1 LVKALGKGLPLK
13 DQQEQITYLIYTKN
27 MKNFKY
33 FFLSLIIFSCVSNSE
48 SVTEESKRIDS
59 LQSVL
64 SSKDQAINSLEFQ
77 KLNDDSIVNL
87 YALYIQKIKDNIN
100 EINKQELI
108 INNKKNNP
116 DFIETD
122 TTDIIKSI
130 KILSKKLQENES
142 MILALNNAVKQEK
155 NKNSQF
161 SSKVTDLGEEIAQS
175 NREVYYL
182 KEELNNMNASFES
195 IFKKYNLQNK
205 KISDLN
211 QKLNEVAYVIG
222 SKSELLDN
230 GVLTKSGGLIGIGK
244 TRKLNSDLNTDYFTY
259 VSKYKLSNI
268 SLGYKTVRLMTSHP
282 AISYKLS
289 NSNEIIDSLIIINH
303 DDFWRN
309 SKFLVIEVK

>member
-1 LVKALGKGLPLK
+1 
-13 DQQEQITYLIYTKN
+13 

-33 FFLSLIIFSCVSNSE
+33 FFLSLITISCVSNSE
-48 SVTEESKRIDS
+48 TVSEESRRIDS

-116 DFIETD
+116 DFIEKD

-142 MILALNNAVKQEK
+142 MILALNNAVKLEK
-155 NKNSQF
+155 DKNSQF
-161 SSKVTDLGEEIAQS
+161 VSKVTDLREEIAQS

-182 KEELNNMNASFES
+182 NEELNSMNASFEA

-259 VSKYKLSNI
+259 VSKYKFQNI
-268 SLGYKTVRLMTSHP
+268 PLGYKTVRLMTAHP
-282 AISYKLS
+282 TSSYRLS
-289 NSNEIIDSLIIINH
+289 TSNEIIDSLIIINQ

-309 SKFLVIEVK
+309 SKFLVVEVK

>member
-1 LVKALGKGLPLK
+1 
-13 DQQEQITYLIYTKN
+13 
-27 MKNFKY
+27 
-33 FFLSLIIFSCVSNSE
+33 
-48 SVTEESKRIDS
+48 
-59 LQSVL
+59 
-64 SSKDQAINSLEFQ
+64 LEFQ

-122 TTDIIKSI
+122 TIDIIKSI

-182 KEELNNMNASFES
+182 KEELNSMNASFEA

-289 NSNEIIDSLIIINH
+289 NSNEIIDSLIIINQ

>member
-1 LVKALGKGLPLK
+1 
-13 DQQEQITYLIYTKN
+13 

-33 FFLSLIIFSCVSNSE
+33 IFLSLIIFSCVSNSD
-48 SVTEESKRIDS
+48 SVSEESRKIDS

-64 SSKDQAINSLEFQ
+64 TSKDDAINSLEFQ

-100 EINKQELI
+100 EINRQELI

-116 DFIETD
+116 DFIEKD
-122 TTDIIKSI
+122 TIDIIKSI

-155 NKNSQF
+155 DKNSQF
-161 SSKVTDLGEEIAQS
+161 ASKVIDLKEEIAQS

-182 KEELNNMNASFES
+182 KEELNSMNASFEA

-211 QKLNEVAYVIG
+211 QKLNEVAYAIG

-259 VSKYKLSNI
+259 VSKYKFQNI
-268 SLGYKTVRLMTSHP
+268 PLGYKTVRLMTSHP
-282 AISYKLS
+282 NSSYKLS
-289 NSNEIIDSLIIINH
+289 NSNDIIDSLIIINK
-303 DDFWRN
+303 DNFWRN
-309 SKFLVIEVK
+309 SKFLVVEVK

>member
-1 LVKALGKGLPLK
+1 
-13 DQQEQITYLIYTKN
+13 

-33 FFLSLIIFSCVSNSE
+33 FFLSLITISCVSNSE
-48 SVTEESKRIDS
+48 TVSEESRRIDS

-116 DFIETD
+116 DFIEKD

-142 MILALNNAVKQEK
+142 MILALNNAVKLEK
-155 NKNSQF
+155 DKNSQF
-161 SSKVTDLGEEIAQS
+161 VSKVTDLREEIAQS
-175 NREVYYL
+175 NIEVYYL
-182 KEELNNMNASFES
+182 KEELNSMNASFEA

-259 VSKYKLSNI
+259 VSKYKFQNI
-268 SLGYKTVRLMTSHP
+268 PLGYKTVRLMTAHP
-282 AISYKLS
+282 TSSYRLS
-289 NSNEIIDSLIIINH
+289 TSNEIIDSLIIINQ

-309 SKFLVIEVK
+309 SKFLVVEVK

>member
-1 LVKALGKGLPLK
+1 
-13 DQQEQITYLIYTKN
+13 

-33 FFLSLIIFSCVSNSE
+33 FFFLPIIFSCVSNSE
-48 SVTEESKRIDS
+48 SVSEQSRRIDS

-64 SSKDQAINSLEFQ
+64 SSKDQAIDSLEFQ

-116 DFIETD
+116 DFIEKD

-142 MILALNNAVKQEK
+142 MILALNNAVKLEK
-155 NKNSQF
+155 DKNSQF
-161 SSKVTDLGEEIAQS
+161 ASRVTDLREEIAQS

-182 KEELNNMNASFES
+182 KEELNSMNASFEA

-259 VSKYKLSNI
+259 VSKYKFQNI
-268 SLGYKTVRLMTSHP
+268 PLGYKLVRLMTAHP
-282 AISYKLS
+282 TSSYRLS
-289 NSNEIIDSLIIINH
+289 NSNEIIDSLIIINQ
-303 DDFWRN
+303 DEFWRN
-309 SKFLVIEVK
+309 SKFLVVEVK

>member
-1 LVKALGKGLPLK
+1 
-13 DQQEQITYLIYTKN
+13 

-33 FFLSLIIFSCVSNSE
+33 FFLSLITISCVSNSE
-48 SVTEESKRIDS
+48 SVSEESKRIDS

-116 DFIETD
+116 DFIEKD

-130 KILSKKLQENES
+130 KILSKKSQENES
-142 MILALNNAVKQEK
+142 MILALNNAVKLEK
-155 NKNSQF
+155 DKNSQF
-161 SSKVTDLGEEIAQS
+161 ASKVADLRGEIAQS
-175 NREVYYL
+175 NREVYFL
-182 KEELNNMNASFES
+182 KEELNSMNASFEA

-244 TRKLNSDLNTDYFTY
+244 SRKLNSDLNTDYFTY
-259 VSKYKLSNI
+259 VSKYKFQNI
-268 SLGYKTVRLMTSHP
+268 SLGYKTVRLMTAHP
-282 AISYKLS
+282 SSSYRLS
-289 NSNEIIDSLIIINH
+289 NVNEIIDSLIIINQ

-309 SKFLVIEVK
+309 SKFLVVEVK

>member
-1 LVKALGKGLPLK
+1 
-13 DQQEQITYLIYTKN
+13 

-33 FFLSLIIFSCVSNSE
+33 FFLSLITISCVSNSE
-48 SVTEESKRIDS
+48 TVSEESRRIDS

-116 DFIETD
+116 DFKEKD

-142 MILALNNAVKQEK
+142 MILALNNAVKLEK
-155 NKNSQF
+155 DKNSQF
-161 SSKVTDLGEEIAQS
+161 VSKVTDLREEIAQS

-182 KEELNNMNASFES
+182 KEELNSMNASFEA

-259 VSKYKLSNI
+259 VSKNKFQKI
-268 SLGYKTVRLMTSHP
+268 PLGFKTVRLMTSHP
-282 AISYKLS
+282 TDSYRLS
-289 NSNEIIDSLIIINH
+289 NSNEIIDSLIIINQN
-303 DDFWRN
+303 DFWRN
-309 SKFLVIEVK
+309 SKFLVVEVK

>member
-1 LVKALGKGLPLK
+1 
-13 DQQEQITYLIYTKN
+13 

-48 SVTEESKRIDS
+48 SVSEESRRIDS
-59 LQSVL
+59 LQSEL
-64 SSKDQAINSLEFQ
+64 SFKDQTINSLEFQ

-87 YALYIQKIKDNIN
+87 YALYIQKIKNNIN
-100 EINKQELI
+100 EISKQELI
-108 INNKKNNP
+108 INNAKNNP
-116 DFIETD
+116 DFIEKD

-142 MILALNNAVKQEK
+142 MLMALNNAVKQEK
-155 NKNSQF
+155 NKNSLF
-161 SSKVTDLGEEIAQS
+161 ASKVTDLREEIDKS

-182 KEELNNMNASFES
+182 KEELNSMNASFEA

-205 KISDLN
+205 KISAIN

-244 TRKLNSDLNTDYFTY
+244 TRKLNSNLNTDYFTY
-259 VSKYKLSNI
+259 VSKYKFENI
-268 SLGYKTVRLMTSHP
+268 PLGYKSVRLMTSHP
-282 AISYKLS
+282 TNSYKLS
-289 NSNEIIDSLIIINH
+289 NLNETIDSLIIINQ

>member
-1 LVKALGKGLPLK
+1 
-13 DQQEQITYLIYTKN
+13 

-33 FFLSLIIFSCVSNSE
+33 FFLSLITISCVSNSE
-48 SVTEESKRIDS
+48 TVSEESRRIDS

-64 SSKDQAINSLEFQ
+64 SSKDQAINFLEFQ

-116 DFIETD
+116 DFIEKD

-142 MILALNNAVKQEK
+142 MILALNNAVKLEK
-155 NKNSQF
+155 DKNSQF
-161 SSKVTDLGEEIAQS
+161 VSKVTDLREEIAQS

-182 KEELNNMNASFES
+182 KEELNSMNASFEA

-259 VSKYKLSNI
+259 VSKYKFQNI
-268 SLGYKTVRLMTSHP
+268 PLGYKLVRLMTAHP
-282 AISYKLS
+282 TSSYRLS
-289 NSNEIIDSLIIINH
+289 NSNEIIDSLIIINQ
-303 DDFWRN
+303 DEFWRN
-309 SKFLVIEVK
+309 SKFLVVEVK

>member
-1 LVKALGKGLPLK
+1 
-13 DQQEQITYLIYTKN
+13 
-27 MKNFKY
+27 MKNLKY
-33 FFLSLIIFSCVSNSE
+33 FFLSLITISCVSNSE
-48 SVTEESKRIDS
+48 TVSEESRRIDS

-64 SSKDQAINSLEFQ
+64 SSKDQAIDSLEFQ

-116 DFIETD
+116 DFIEMD

-130 KILSKKLQENES
+130 KILSKKLHENES
-142 MILALNNAVKQEK
+142 MILALNNAVKLEK
-155 NKNSQF
+155 DKNSQF
-161 SSKVTDLGEEIAQS
+161 VSRVIDLREEIAQS

-182 KEELNNMNASFES
+182 KEELNSMNASFEA

-211 QKLNEVAYVIG
+211 KKLNEVAYVIG

-230 GVLTKSGGLIGIGK
+230 GVLTKSGGLIGIGN

-259 VSKYKLSNI
+259 VSKYKFQNI
-268 SLGYKTVRLMTSHP
+268 PLGYKTVRLMTAHP
-282 AISYKLS
+282 TSSYRLS
-289 NSNEIIDSLIIINH
+289 TSNEITDSLIIINQ

-309 SKFLVIEVK
+309 SKFLVVEVK

>member
-1 LVKALGKGLPLK
+1 
-13 DQQEQITYLIYTKN
+13 

-48 SVTEESKRIDS
+48 SVSEESRRIDS
-59 LQSVL
+59 LQSEL
-64 SSKDQAINSLEFQ
+64 SFKDQTINSLEFQ

-87 YALYIQKIKDNIN
+87 YALYIQKIKNNIN
-100 EINKQELI
+100 EISKQELI
-108 INNKKNNP
+108 INNAKNNP
-116 DFIETD
+116 DFIEKD

-142 MILALNNAVKQEK
+142 MLMALNNAVKQEK
-155 NKNSQF
+155 NKNSLF
-161 SSKVTDLGEEIAQS
+161 ASKVTELREEIDKS

-182 KEELNNMNASFES
+182 KEELNSMNASFEA

-205 KISDLN
+205 KISAIN

-259 VSKYKLSNI
+259 VSKYKFENI
-268 SLGYKTVRLMTSHP
+268 PLGYKSVRLMTSHP
-282 AISYKLS
+282 TNSYKLS
-289 NSNEIIDSLIIINH
+289 NSNEIIDSLIIINQ

>member
-1 LVKALGKGLPLK
+1 
-13 DQQEQITYLIYTKN
+13 

-48 SVTEESKRIDS
+48 SFSEESRRIDS
-59 LQSVL
+59 LQSEL
-64 SSKDQAINSLEFQ
+64 SFKDQAINSLEFQ

-87 YALYIQKIKDNIN
+87 YALYIQKIKNNIN
-100 EINKQELI
+100 EISKQELI
-108 INNKKNNP
+108 INNAKNNP
-116 DFIETD
+116 DFIEKD

-142 MILALNNAVKQEK
+142 MLMALNNAVKQEK
-155 NKNSQF
+155 NKNSLF
-161 SSKVTDLGEEIAQS
+161 ASKVTDLREEIDKS

-182 KEELNNMNASFES
+182 KEELNSMNASFEA

-205 KISDLN
+205 KISAIN

-244 TRKLNSDLNTDYFTY
+244 TRKLNSNLNTDYFTY
-259 VSKYKLSNI
+259 VSKYKFENI
-268 SLGYKTVRLMTSHP
+268 PLGYKSVRLMTSHP
-282 AISYKLS
+282 TNSYKLS
-289 NSNEIIDSLIIINH
+289 NSNETIDSLIIINQ

>member
-1 LVKALGKGLPLK
+1 
-13 DQQEQITYLIYTKN
+13 

-33 FFLSLIIFSCVSNSE
+33 FFLSLTIFSCVSNSE
-48 SVTEESKRIDS
+48 SVSEESRRIDS

-116 DFIETD
+116 DFIEKD

-142 MILALNNAVKQEK
+142 MILALNNAVKLEK
-155 NKNSQF
+155 DKNSQF
-161 SSKVTDLGEEIAQS
+161 VSKVTDLREEIAQS

-182 KEELNNMNASFES
+182 KEELNSMNASFEA

-259 VSKYKLSNI
+259 VSKYKFQNI
-268 SLGYKTVRLMTSHP
+268 PLGYKTVRLMTAHP
-282 AISYKLS
+282 TSSYRLS
-289 NSNEIIDSLIIINH
+289 NSNEIIDSLIIINQ

-309 SKFLVIEVK
+309 SKFLVVEVK

>member
-1 LVKALGKGLPLK
+1 
-13 DQQEQITYLIYTKN
+13 
-27 MKNFKY
+27 MKYFKY
-33 FFLSLIIFSCVSNSE
+33 FFLSLITISCVSKSE
-48 SVTEESKRIDS
+48 TVSEESRRIDS

-116 DFIETD
+116 DFIEKD

-142 MILALNNAVKQEK
+142 MILALNNAVKLEK
-155 NKNSQF
+155 DKNSQF
-161 SSKVTDLGEEIAQS
+161 VSKVTDLREEIAQS
-175 NREVYYL
+175 NREVYDL
-182 KEELNNMNASFES
+182 KDELNSMNASCEA
-195 IFKKYNLQNK
+195 IFKKYNLQTK

-259 VSKYKLSNI
+259 VSKYKFQNI
-268 SLGYKTVRLMTSHP
+268 PLGYKTVRLMTAHP
-282 AISYKLS
+282 TSSYRLS
-289 NSNEIIDSLIIINH
+289 TSNEITDSLIIINQ

-309 SKFLVIEVK
+309 SKFLVVEVK

>member
-1 LVKALGKGLPLK
+1 
-13 DQQEQITYLIYTKN
+13 

-33 FFLSLIIFSCVSNSE
+33 FFLSLIIISCVSNSE
-48 SVTEESKRIDS
+48 SVSEESRRIDS
-59 LQSVL
+59 LQSEL
-64 SSKDQAINSLEFQ
+64 SFKDQTINSLEFQ

-87 YALYIQKIKDNIN
+87 YALYIQKIKNNIN
-100 EINKQELI
+100 EISKQELI
-108 INNKKNNP
+108 INNAKNNP
-116 DFIETD
+116 DFIEKD

-142 MILALNNAVKQEK
+142 MLMALNNAVKQEK
-155 NKNSQF
+155 NKNSLF
-161 SSKVTDLGEEIAQS
+161 ASKVTDLREEIDKS

-182 KEELNNMNASFES
+182 KEELNSMNASFEA

-205 KISDLN
+205 KISAIN

-230 GVLTKSGGLIGIGK
+230 GVLTKTGGLIGIGK

-259 VSKYKLSNI
+259 VSKYKFENI
-268 SLGYKTVRLMTSHP
+268 PLGYKSVRLMTSHP
-282 AISYKLS
+282 TNSYKLS
-289 NSNEIIDSLIIINH
+289 NSNETIDSLIIINQ

>member
-1 LVKALGKGLPLK
+1 
-13 DQQEQITYLIYTKN
+13 

-64 SSKDQAINSLEFQ
+64 ISKDQAINSLEFQ

-182 KEELNNMNASFES
+182 KEELNSMNASFEA

-259 VSKYKLSNI
+259 VSKYKFENI
-268 SLGYKTVRLMTSHP
+268 PLGYKTVRLMTAHP
-282 AISYKLS
+282 TSSYRLS
-289 NSNEIIDSLIIINH
+289 TSNEIIDSLIIINQ

-309 SKFLVIEVK
+309 SKFLVVEVK

>member
-1 LVKALGKGLPLK
+1 
-13 DQQEQITYLIYTKN
+13 

-33 FFLSLIIFSCVSNSE
+33 FFLSLTIFSCASNSE
-48 SVTEESKRIDS
+48 SISEESRRIDS

-116 DFIETD
+116 DFINKD

-142 MILALNNAVKQEK
+142 MITALNNAVKQEK

-161 SSKVTDLGEEIAQS
+161 ASKVTDLKEEIARS

-182 KEELNNMNASFES
+182 KEELNSMNASFEA

-244 TRKLNSDLNTDYFTY
+244 TRKLNSDLNTEYFTY
-259 VSKYKLSNI
+259 ASKYNLLNI
-268 SLGYKTVRLMTSHP
+268 TLGYKTVRLMTSHP
-282 AISYKLS
+282 SNSYRLS
-289 NSNEIIDSLIIINH
+289 NVNEIIDSLIIINQ

>member
-1 LVKALGKGLPLK
+1 
-13 DQQEQITYLIYTKN
+13 

-33 FFLSLIIFSCVSNSE
+33 FFLSLTIFSCASNSE
-48 SVTEESKRIDS
+48 SVSEESRRIDS

-108 INNKKNNP
+108 INNKKNNL
-116 DFIETD
+116 DFIEKD

-142 MILALNNAVKQEK
+142 MILALNNAVKLEK
-155 NKNSQF
+155 DKNSQF
-161 SSKVTDLGEEIAQS
+161 VSKVTDLREEIAQS

-182 KEELNNMNASFES
+182 KEELNSMNASFEA

-259 VSKYKLSNI
+259 VSKYKFQNI
-268 SLGYKTVRLMTSHP
+268 PLGYKTVRLMTAHP
-282 AISYKLS
+282 TSSYRLS
-289 NSNEIIDSLIIINH
+289 TSNEIIDSLIIINQ

-309 SKFLVIEVK
+309 SKFLVVEVK

>member
-1 LVKALGKGLPLK
+1 M
-13 DQQEQITYLIYTKN
+13 Q
-27 MKNFKY
+27 NFKY
-33 FFLSLIIFSCVSNSE
+33 FFLSLTIFSCASNSE
-48 SVTEESKRIDS
+48 SVSEESRRIDS

-116 DFIETD
+116 DFIDKD

-142 MILALNNAVKQEK
+142 MITALNNAVKQEK

-161 SSKVTDLGEEIAQS
+161 ASKVTDLKEEIAQS

-182 KEELNNMNASFES
+182 KEELNSMNASFEA
-195 IFKKYNLQNK
+195 IFKKYNFQNK

-259 VSKYKLSNI
+259 VSKYKFQNI
-268 SLGYKTVRLMTSHP
+268 PLGYKTVRLMTAHP
-282 AISYKLS
+282 TSSYRLS
-289 NSNEIIDSLIIINH
+289 NSNEIIDSLIIINQ

-309 SKFLVIEVK
+309 SKFLVVEVK

>member
-1 LVKALGKGLPLK
+1 
-13 DQQEQITYLIYTKN
+13 

-33 FFLSLIIFSCVSNSE
+33 FFLSLITISCVSNSE
-48 SVTEESKRIDS
+48 TVSEESRRIDS
-59 LQSVL
+59 LKSVL

-116 DFIETD
+116 DFIEKD

-142 MILALNNAVKQEK
+142 MIMALNNAVKQEK
-155 NKNSQF
+155 DKNSQF
-161 SSKVTDLGEEIAQS
+161 ASKVTDLREEIAQS

-182 KEELNNMNASFES
+182 KEELNSMNASFEA

-259 VSKYKLSNI
+259 VSKYKFQNI
-268 SLGYKTVRLMTSHP
+268 PLGYKTVRLMTAHP
-282 AISYKLS
+282 TSSYRLS
-289 NSNEIIDSLIIINH
+289 TSNEIIDSLIIINQ

>member
-1 LVKALGKGLPLK
+1 
-13 DQQEQITYLIYTKN
+13 

-33 FFLSLIIFSCVSNSE
+33 FFLSLITISCVSNSE
-48 SVTEESKRIDS
+48 TVSEESRRIDS

-116 DFIETD
+116 DFIEKD

-130 KILSKKLQENES
+130 KILSKKIQENES
-142 MILALNNAVKQEK
+142 MILALNNAVKLEK

-161 SSKVTDLGEEIAQS
+161 VSKVTDLREEIAQS
-175 NREVYYL
+175 NREIYYL
-182 KEELNNMNASFES
+182 KEELNSMNASFETV
-195 IFKKYNLQNK
+195 FKKYNLQNK

-259 VSKYKLSNI
+259 VSKYEFPYI
-268 SLGYKTVRLMTSHP
+268 PLGYKTVRLMTAHP
-282 AISYKLS
+282 TSSYRLS
-289 NSNEIIDSLIIINH
+289 NSNEIIDSLIIINQ

-309 SKFLVIEVK
+309 SKFLVVEVK

>member
-1 LVKALGKGLPLK
+1 
-13 DQQEQITYLIYTKN
+13 

-33 FFLSLIIFSCVSNSE
+33 FFLSLITISCVSNSE
-48 SVTEESKRIDS
+48 TVSEESRRIDS

-87 YALYIQKIKDNIN
+87 YALYIKKIKDNIN

-108 INNKKNNP
+108 IKNNKNNP
-116 DFIETD
+116 DFIEKD

-130 KILSKKLQENES
+130 IILSKKLQENES
-142 MILALNNAVKQEK
+142 MILALNNAVKLEK
-155 NKNSQF
+155 DKNSQF
-161 SSKVTDLGEEIAQS
+161 VSKVTDLREEIAQS

-182 KEELNNMNASFES
+182 KEELNSMNASFEA

-259 VSKYKLSNI
+259 VSKYKFQNI
-268 SLGYKTVRLMTSHP
+268 PLGYKTVRLMTAHP
-282 AISYKLS
+282 TSSYRLS
-289 NSNEIIDSLIIINH
+289 TSNEIIDSLIIINQ

-309 SKFLVIEVK
+309 SKFLVVEVK

>member
-1 LVKALGKGLPLK
+1 
-13 DQQEQITYLIYTKN
+13 

-59 LQSVL
+59 LQSIL

-182 KEELNNMNASFES
+182 KEELNSMNASFES

>member
-1 LVKALGKGLPLK
+1 
-13 DQQEQITYLIYTKN
+13 

-33 FFLSLIIFSCVSNSE
+33 FFLSLITISCVSNSE
-48 SVTEESKRIDS
+48 TVSEESRRIDS

-87 YALYIQKIKDNIN
+87 YALYIKKIKDNIN

-116 DFIETD
+116 DFIEKD

-142 MILALNNAVKQEK
+142 MILALNNAVKLEK
-155 NKNSQF
+155 DKNSQF
-161 SSKVTDLGEEIAQS
+161 VSKVTDLREEIAQS

-182 KEELNNMNASFES
+182 KEELNSMNASFEA

-259 VSKYKLSNI
+259 VSKYKFQNI
-268 SLGYKTVRLMTSHP
+268 PLGYKTVRLMTAHP
-282 AISYKLS
+282 TNSYRLS
-289 NSNEIIDSLIIINH
+289 TSNEIIDSLIIINQ

-309 SKFLVIEVK
+309 SKFLVVEVK

>member
-1 LVKALGKGLPLK
+1 
-13 DQQEQITYLIYTKN
+13 

-33 FFLSLIIFSCVSNSE
+33 FFLSLITISCVSNSE
-48 SVTEESKRIDS
+48 TVSEESRRIDS

-116 DFIETD
+116 DFIEKD

-142 MILALNNAVKQEK
+142 MILALNNAVKLEK
-155 NKNSQF
+155 DKNSQF
-161 SSKVTDLGEEIAQS
+161 VSKVTDLREEIAQS

-182 KEELNNMNASFES
+182 KEELNSMNASFEA

-259 VSKYKLSNI
+259 VSKYKFQNI
-268 SLGYKTVRLMTSHP
+268 PLGYKTVRLMTAHP
-282 AISYKLS
+282 TNSYRFS
-289 NSNEIIDSLIIINH
+289 NPNEIIDSLIIINQ

-309 SKFLVIEVK
+309 SKFLVVEVK

>member
-1 LVKALGKGLPLK
+1 
-13 DQQEQITYLIYTKN
+13 

-33 FFLSLIIFSCVSNSE
+33 FFLSLIMFSCVSNSE
-48 SVTEESKRIDS
+48 SVSEESRRIDS

-108 INNKKNNP
+108 INNKKNNS
-116 DFIETD
+116 DFIEED

-155 NKNSQF
+155 DKNSQF
-161 SSKVTDLGEEIAQS
+161 SSQVTDLREEIAQS

-182 KEELNNMNASFES
+182 KEELNSMNASFEA

-222 SKSELLDN
+222 SKSELLGN

-259 VSKYKLSNI
+259 VSKYKLPNI
-268 SLGYKTVRLMTSHP
+268 PLGYKTVRLMTAHP
-282 AISYKLS
+282 ASSYRLS
-289 NSNEIIDSLIIINH
+289 SSNEIIDSLIIINQ

-309 SKFLVIEVK
+309 SKFLVVEVK

>member
-1 LVKALGKGLPLK
+1 
-13 DQQEQITYLIYTKN
+13 

-33 FFLSLIIFSCVSNSE
+33 FFLSLTIFSCASNSE
-48 SVTEESKRIDS
+48 SVSEESRRIDS

-116 DFIETD
+116 DFINKD

-142 MILALNNAVKQEK
+142 MITALNNAVKQEK

-161 SSKVTDLGEEIAQS
+161 TSKVTDLKEEIARS

-182 KEELNNMNASFES
+182 KEELNSMNASFEA

-244 TRKLNSDLNTDYFTY
+244 TRKLNSDLNTEYFTY
-259 VSKYKLSNI
+259 ASKYNLLNI
-268 SLGYKTVRLMTSHP
+268 TLGYKTVRLMTAHP
-282 AISYKLS
+282 SNSYRLS
-289 NSNEIIDSLIIINH
+289 NVNEIIDSLIIINQ

>member
-1 LVKALGKGLPLK
+1 
-13 DQQEQITYLIYTKN
+13 

>member
-1 LVKALGKGLPLK
+1 
-13 DQQEQITYLIYTKN
+13 

-33 FFLSLIIFSCVSNSE
+33 FFLSLITISCVSNSE
-48 SVTEESKRIDS
+48 TVSEESRRIDS

-87 YALYIQKIKDNIN
+87 YALYIKKIKDNIN

-108 INNKKNNP
+108 INNNKNNP
-116 DFIETD
+116 DFIEKD

-130 KILSKKLQENES
+130 IILSKKLQENES
-142 MILALNNAVKQEK
+142 MILALNNAVKLEK
-155 NKNSQF
+155 DKNSQF
-161 SSKVTDLGEEIAQS
+161 VSKVTDLREEIAQS

-182 KEELNNMNASFES
+182 KEELNSMNASFEA

-259 VSKYKLSNI
+259 VSKYKFQNI
-268 SLGYKTVRLMTSHP
+268 PLGYKTVRLMTAHP
-282 AISYKLS
+282 TSSYRLS
-289 NSNEIIDSLIIINH
+289 TSNEIIDSLIIINQ

-309 SKFLVIEVK
+309 SKFLVVEVK

>member
-1 LVKALGKGLPLK
+1 
-13 DQQEQITYLIYTKN
+13 

-33 FFLSLIIFSCVSNSE
+33 FFLSLITISCVSNSE
-48 SVTEESKRIDS
+48 TVSEESRRIDS

-116 DFIETD
+116 DFIEKD

-142 MILALNNAVKQEK
+142 MILALNNAVKLEK
-155 NKNSQF
+155 DKNSQF
-161 SSKVTDLGEEIAQS
+161 VSKVTDLREEIAQS

-182 KEELNNMNASFES
+182 KEELNSMNASFEA

-230 GVLTKSGGLIGIGK
+230 GVLTKSGGLIGIGN

-259 VSKYKLSNI
+259 VSKYKFQNI
-268 SLGYKTVRLMTSHP
+268 PLGYKTVRLMTAHP
-282 AISYKLS
+282 TSSYRLS
-289 NSNEIIDSLIIINH
+289 TSNEITDSLIIINQ

-309 SKFLVIEVK
+309 SKFLVVEVK

>member
-1 LVKALGKGLPLK
+1 
-13 DQQEQITYLIYTKN
+13 

-33 FFLSLIIFSCVSNSE
+33 FFLSLITISCVSNSE
-48 SVTEESKRIDS
+48 TVSEESRRIDS

-116 DFIETD
+116 DFIEKD

-142 MILALNNAVKQEK
+142 MILALNNAVKLEK
-155 NKNSQF
+155 DKNSQF
-161 SSKVTDLGEEIAQS
+161 VSKVTDLREEIAQS

-182 KEELNNMNASFES
+182 KEELNSMNVSFEA

-205 KISDLN
+205 KISNLN

-259 VSKYKLSNI
+259 VSKYKFQNI
-268 SLGYKTVRLMTSHP
+268 PLGYKTVRLMTAHP
-282 AISYKLS
+282 TSSYRLS
-289 NSNEIIDSLIIINH
+289 TSNEIIDSLIIINQ

-309 SKFLVIEVK
+309 SKFLVVEVK

>member
-1 LVKALGKGLPLK
+1 
-13 DQQEQITYLIYTKN
+13 

-33 FFLSLIIFSCVSNSE
+33 FFLSLITISCVSNSE
-48 SVTEESKRIDS
+48 TVSEESRRIDS

-116 DFIETD
+116 DFIEKD

-142 MILALNNAVKQEK
+142 MILALNNAVKLEK
-155 NKNSQF
+155 DKNSQF
-161 SSKVTDLGEEIAQS
+161 VSKVTDLREEIAQS

-182 KEELNNMNASFES
+182 KEELNSMNASFEA

-259 VSKYKLSNI
+259 VSKYKFQNI
-268 SLGYKTVRLMTSHP
+268 PLGYKTVRLMTAHP
-282 AISYKLS
+282 TSSYRLS
-289 NSNEIIDSLIIINH
+289 TSNEITDSLIIINQ

-309 SKFLVIEVK
+309 SKFLVVEVK

>member
-1 LVKALGKGLPLK
+1 
-13 DQQEQITYLIYTKN
+13 

-48 SVTEESKRIDS
+48 SVSEESRRIDS
-59 LQSVL
+59 LQSEL
-64 SSKDQAINSLEFQ
+64 SFKDQTINSLEFQ

-87 YALYIQKIKDNIN
+87 YALYIQKIKNNIN
-100 EINKQELI
+100 EISKQELI
-108 INNKKNNP
+108 INNAKNNP
-116 DFIETD
+116 DFIEKD

-142 MILALNNAVKQEK
+142 MLMALNNAVKQEK
-155 NKNSQF
+155 NKNSLF
-161 SSKVTDLGEEIAQS
+161 ASKVTELREEIDKS

-182 KEELNNMNASFES
+182 KEELNSMNASFEA

-205 KISDLN
+205 KISAIN

-259 VSKYKLSNI
+259 VSKYKFENI
-268 SLGYKTVRLMTSHP
+268 PLGYKSVRLMTSHP
-282 AISYKLS
+282 TNSYKLS
-289 NSNEIIDSLIIINH
+289 NLNETIDSLIIINQ

>member
-1 LVKALGKGLPLK
+1 LEKGLPLK
-13 DQQEQITYLIYTKN
+13 DQQVQITYLIYTKN

-33 FFLSLIIFSCVSNSE
+33 FFLSLITISCVSNSE
-48 SVTEESKRIDS
+48 SISEESRRIDS

-116 DFIETD
+116 DFIEKD

-142 MILALNNAVKQEK
+142 MILALNNAVKLEK
-155 NKNSQF
+155 DKNSQF
-161 SSKVTDLGEEIAQS
+161 VSKVTDLREEIAQS

-182 KEELNNMNASFES
+182 KEELNSMNASFEA

-259 VSKYKLSNI
+259 VSKYKFQNI
-268 SLGYKTVRLMTSHP
+268 PLGYKTVRLMTAHP
-282 AISYKLS
+282 TSSYRLS
-289 NSNEIIDSLIIINH
+289 TSNEIIDSLIIINQ

>member
-1 LVKALGKGLPLK
+1 
-13 DQQEQITYLIYTKN
+13 

-33 FFLSLIIFSCVSNSE
+33 FFLSLTIFSCASNSE
-48 SVTEESKRIDS
+48 SISEESRRIDS

-116 DFIETD
+116 DFIDKD

-142 MILALNNAVKQEK
+142 MITALNNAVKQEK

-161 SSKVTDLGEEIAQS
+161 ASKVTDLKEEIARS

-182 KEELNNMNASFES
+182 KEELNSMNASFEA

-244 TRKLNSDLNTDYFTY
+244 TRKLNSDLNTEYFTY
-259 VSKYKLSNI
+259 ASKYNLLNI
-268 SLGYKTVRLMTSHP
+268 TLGYKTVRLMTSHP
-282 AISYKLS
+282 SNSYRLS
-289 NSNEIIDSLIIINH
+289 NVNEIIDSLIIINQ

>member
-1 LVKALGKGLPLK
+1 
-13 DQQEQITYLIYTKN
+13 
-27 MKNFKY
+27 MKNLKY
-33 FFLSLIIFSCVSNSE
+33 FFLSLITISCVSNSE
-48 SVTEESKRIDS
+48 TVSEESRRIDS

-64 SSKDQAINSLEFQ
+64 SSKDQAIDSLEFQ

-116 DFIETD
+116 DFIEKD

-142 MILALNNAVKQEK
+142 MILALNNAVKLEK
-155 NKNSQF
+155 DKNSQF
-161 SSKVTDLGEEIAQS
+161 ASRVTDLREEIAQS

-182 KEELNNMNASFES
+182 KEELNSMNASFEA

-259 VSKYKLSNI
+259 VSKYKFQNI
-268 SLGYKTVRLMTSHP
+268 PLGYKTVRLMTAHP
-282 AISYKLS
+282 TSSYRLS
-289 NSNEIIDSLIIINH
+289 TSNEIIDSLIIINQ

-309 SKFLVIEVK
+309 SKFLVVEVK